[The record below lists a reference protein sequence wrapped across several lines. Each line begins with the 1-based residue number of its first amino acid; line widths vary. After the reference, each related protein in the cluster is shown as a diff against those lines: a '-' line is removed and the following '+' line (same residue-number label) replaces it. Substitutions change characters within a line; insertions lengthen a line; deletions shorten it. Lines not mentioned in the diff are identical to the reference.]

1 MKRVLKYISSAVA
14 VVALGVSVTACDD
27 WTDPKSIDLDYGT
40 IESADPAAYGKYLAN
55 LRAYRAKP
63 HKKIYAWF
71 NNADKAIG
79 SQGDRIS
86 ALPDSIDVVVL
97 TSPES
102 ITNQMVDEI
111 AKVQKEKGMQVLI
124 SVGFNDIQSEYTAL
138 CEELAEQRIA
148 FEGNPD
154 NEGLDIPA
162 ELLDPTF
169 AEFAAGAF
177 SKKLAYLTLGVDGVM
192 TGFDGKWTVHLTP
205 SQLAEYNAK
214 ANAYLGVLADFYAR
228 NKGVMFDF
236 IGKPQNITDYPV
248 LADFRMI
255 MLSESQAAQDV
266 NMYTFYYSG
275 VQGIV
280 DDAKLGLVAD
290 YRAIDTNED
299 GKTGFFSD
307 GSLAIDGLARW
318 TAAHNVGAAG
328 VRNVQ
333 NDYYVSHGNYDAIRR
348 FIQIINPAAK

>member
-14 VVALGVSVTACDD
+14 VVALGVSMTACDD

-40 IESADPAAYGKYLAN
+40 TESVDPAAYAKYLAN

-86 ALPDSIDVVVL
+86 ALPDSIDVIVL

-102 ITNQMVDEI
+102 LTNQMIEEI
-111 AKVQKEKGMQVLI
+111 AKVQTEKGMEVLI

-148 FEGNPD
+148 FEADTTNKNLP
-154 NEGLDIPA
+154 IPE

-169 AEFAAGAF
+169 PTFAGDAF
-177 SKKLAYLTLGVDGVM
+177 SKKLAYLSVGVDGVM
-192 TGFDGKWTVHLTP
+192 TGFDGKSTSHLTP
-205 SQLAEYNAK
+205 SQLAEYNAL
-214 ANAYLGVLADFYAR
+214 ANTYLGVLTDFYSR
-228 NKGVMFDF
+228 NKDVVFDF
-236 IGKPQNITDYPV
+236 IGKPQNITDYPL

-255 MLSESQAAQDV
+255 MLSESTAAQDA
-266 NMYTFYYSG
+266 NMYTLYYSG

-280 DDAKLGLVAD
+280 DDAKLGMVAD
-290 YRAIDTNED
+290 FRAISTDED
-299 GKTGFFSD
+299 AKTGFFTD
-307 GSLAIDGLARW
+307 GSLAIDGLAKW
-318 TAAHNVGAAG
+318 TASHNVGAAG

-333 NDYYVSHGNYDAIRR
+333 NDYYVSHGTYEAIRR
-348 FIQIINPAAK
+348 FIQTINPAAK